1 VAEGTPNRVRATAGA
16 ERSRAL
22 RASRSV
28 HESREWARGVRDRG
42 AGANVELAERR
53 KLHSHFHML
62 VPKQLHAHPSM
73 VPTAPIMRSR
83 TGAEPITNGC
93 SRTLTRA
100 PASRLRYPAIDTV
113 RAVGR
118 DDNCGY
124 WLHTRHASCH
134 RLRAVAPGRA
144 VPGWLDSEGC
154 RLVGV

>member
-1 VAEGTPNRVRATAGA
+1 VRATAGA

-93 SRTLTRA
+93 EPHAHLA
-100 PASRLRYPAIDTV
+100 RLRGCATLPLTLFAQWAGTTTADTGSIHDTQAAIDF
-113 RAVGR
+113 
-118 DDNCGY
+118 
-124 WLHTRHASCH
+124 
-134 RLRAVAPGRA
+134 APLL
-144 VPGWLDSEGC
+144 LDAQF
-154 RLVGV
+154 LVGWTAKGAV